1 MNVIFV
7 LNTCLTL
14 FKICK
19 INYKVFMK
27 LTIDKF
33 INYKGFDLIFTIVK
47 IIFNAWL
54 IIDLFA
60 MIFWSFNVMKNF

>member
-1 MNVIFV
+1 
-7 LNTCLTL
+7 
-14 FKICK
+14 
-19 INYKVFMK
+19 MK